1 MPNKYSQFL
10 QPQPPFWRPS
20 RGPESQ
26 EGSICDGLACNGKSK
41 GDLELTPS
49 QKIAEKAKARSRIE
63 RRRKAKAPTQAS
75 YHAQYG
81 YTNGF
86 MS

>member
-1 MPNKYSQFL
+1 MPHFL
-10 QPQPPFWRPS
+10 QAQPPFWLPS
-20 RGPESQ
+20 RAPGSQ

-41 GDLELTPS
+41 GDLELTES
-49 QKIAEKAKARSRIE
+49 QKIAEKIKNKRGGIE
-63 RRRKAKAPTQAS
+63 RRRKAKAPTQAA
-75 YHAQYG
+75 YHAQLG